1 MKSNLKERG
10 DVKDIIQTPIHT
22 SFGYKR
28 SACYINFEAQ
38 VSIVAFNAMCTYIG
52 TGDIVQEHLELNIW
66 PLRAEWSMPEMIEKD
81 ASKAEPD

>member
-10 DVKDIIQTPIHT
+10 DVKNIIQTPIRT

-28 SACYINFEAQ
+28 PTCYINFEAQ

-52 TGDIVQEHLELNIW
+52 TGDIV
-66 PLRAEWSMPEMIEKD
+66 
-81 ASKAEPD
+81 